1 MTSSDKP
8 TTTTVDL
15 VAPTLDRRYRITLQP
30 PLGGQEPLAALFV
43 LDANAYQPVMAQVAM
58 LRSLGEETVPILTVG
73 IGYPESDPET
83 WLARRLLDLTPSVP
97 ARFRPGDST
106 NPADWGGLD
115 RFLDFIDQQVQ
126 PLVRE
131 AFPAA
136 ARHRVLFGHSLGG
149 LAVVRA
155 LLRRPASYEGWFAVS
170 PSLWWEDRMA
180 LQDLAP
186 WSAAAQQPA
195 RPPKVFLSVG
205 GLEETPPK
213 RLPKAPWAEGLTLE
227 QEAAET
233 ARCRMIGNT
242 LDLAEAL
249 RPTLERLG
257 GEVMCRVLEGET
269 HLSVVPS
276 SLTAAFDLHFAPAE

>member
-15 VAPTLDRRYRITLQP
+15 VAPTLGRRYRITLQP

-73 IGYPESDPET
+73 IGYPEEDPET
-83 WLARRLLDLTPSVP
+83 WLARRCLDLTPSVP
-97 ARFRPGDST
+97 ARFKPGDST

-131 AFPAA
+131 AFPVAA
-136 ARHRVLFGHSLGG
+136 QHRVLFGHSLGG

-170 PSLWWEDRMA
+170 PSLWWEDRMV

-186 WSAAAQQPA
+186 WSAVVQNPA

-233 ARCRMIGNT
+233 VRARMIGNT
-242 LDLAEAL
+242 RDLAEAL

-257 GEVMCRVLEGET
+257 GEVMCRVVEGET
-269 HLSVVPS
+269 HLSIVPA

>member
-83 WLARRLLDLTPSVP
+83 WLARRWLDLTPSVP

-170 PSLWWEDRMA
+170 PSLWWEDRMV

-186 WSAAAQQPA
+186 WSASAQNPA

-227 QEAAET
+227 QEAAE
-233 ARCRMIGNT
+233 AVRARMIGNT
-242 LDLAEAL
+242 RDLAEAL

-269 HLSVVPS
+269 HLSVVPA
-276 SLTAAFDLHFAPAE
+276 SLTAAFDLHFALPE